1 MKQMQKKQM
10 PLPPKKKPHGAAT
23 AKREAKGE
31 KEVLTVVTVVV
42 DSELSEVLE
51 AYRLAGIDPVVVLKS
66 TLADMMGAKKSA
78 ATAPQ
83 KKSAKGG
90 SKISLTMRQTKGSN
104 GGCSRR

>member
-1 MKQMQKKQM
+1 MKQTAKKQM
-10 PLPPKKKPHGAAT
+10 PLSPKKKPHGAAT
-23 AKREAKGE
+23 AKREARGE
-31 KEVLTVVTVVV
+31 KEGLTVVTVVV

-104 GGCSRR
+104 GECSRR